1 MSGELPK
8 ERIVLN
14 PRNGACTVFDLFIE
28 IFARVMSWM
37 FVIGVSGCLFVI
49 PITAYRLFSVL
60 FEKDRPDE
68 E

>member
-1 MSGELPK
+1 M
-8 ERIVLN
+8 
-14 PRNGACTVFDLFIE
+14 FDLFIE

>member
-1 MSGELPK
+1 MF
-8 ERIVLN
+8 VLF
-14 PRNGACTVFDLFIE
+14 VE

-37 FVIGVSGCLFVI
+37 YVIGVIGCLFVI

-60 FEKDRPDE
+60 FDEDRLDE